1 MPSLQWHRW
10 EGLRV
15 RLAVCYTLL
24 LGLTMLVIGGY
35 LHFRLQRSLL
45 EQVDG
50 DLQIAAAQALHNVDR
65 ESNSLIF
72 DDAEES
78 GVMASRLSRAG
89 LALRLIALDGTVLG
103 SFGSSLTVPSRVPI
117 APGHAT
123 LIQNQTKWRVYS
135 QQIQPYRSRP
145 GGWLQV
151 AQSLRHVEEASAS
164 LLGQMLLGLP
174 LVLLLAALGGL
185 LLADQALRPVD
196 RISRTAQ
203 AISAGDLTWRIGSRG
218 VADEVGRLA
227 ATFDQMLDRLQA
239 AFERERRFTADASHE
254 LRTPLTVIKGRL
266 SVTLSRRRTP
276 PEYENTLRDLEQEVD
291 RLIRLSTD
299 LLLLTRLDQGS
310 RDLQPERLDLSDLLG
325 AVVEQ
330 VQPLAEI
337 RSIAIIKDI
346 PPELSIYGDPDH
358 LIRLFLNLLDNAIKY
373 TPIKGQVKVL
383 SARQGAA
390 VWVAI
395 SDTGSGIAPEHL
407 PHLFERFYRVEAN
420 RSRHTG
426 GAGLGLAISYE
437 IVRLHQ
443 GSLNVQSEPGQGTTF
458 TVHLPN
464 QPQV

>member
-10 EGLRV
+10 GGLRV
-15 RLAVCYTLL
+15 RLAVWYTLL
-24 LGLTMLVIGGY
+24 LGLTMLLLGGY

-45 EQVDG
+45 EQVD
-50 DLQIAAAQALHNVDR
+50 DELEIAAAQALHNVER

-72 DDAEES
+72 DDTKDS
-78 GVMASRLSRAG
+78 QVMASRLSRAG
-89 LALRLIALDGTVLG
+89 LAVRLIALDGTVLG
-103 SFGSSLTVPSRVPI
+103 CFGSSLTVPSRVPI
-117 APGHAT
+117 APGYAM

-135 QQIQPYRSRP
+135 QQIQTHGSRP

-151 AQSLRHVEEASAS
+151 AQSLRHVEKASAS
-164 LLGQMLLGLP
+164 LLRQMLFGLP

-185 LLADQALRPVD
+185 FLAAQALRPVNH
-196 RISRTAQ
+196 ITRTAQ
-203 AISAGDLTWRIGSRG
+203 AVSAGDLTRRIGYRG

-239 AFERERRFTADASHE
+239 AFEGERRFTADASHE

-276 PEYENTLRDLEQEVD
+276 PEYESTLQDLEQEVD

-299 LLLLTRLDQGS
+299 LLLLTRLDQGY
-310 RDLQPERLDLSDLLG
+310 RDWQPERLDLSDLLG
-325 AVVEQ
+325 AVAEQ
-330 VQPLAEI
+330 VQPLAES
-337 RSIAIIKDI
+337 RSITLITDI
-346 PPELSIYGDPDH
+346 PPELSIYGDADD
-358 LIRLFLNLLDNAIKY
+358 LIRLFLNLLDNAIKF
-373 TPIKGQVKVL
+373 TPTKGQVRVL
-383 SARQGAA
+383 SARQGAE

-395 SDTGSGIAPEHL
+395 SDTGPGIAQEHL

-420 RSRHTG
+420 RSRRTG
-426 GAGLGLAISYE
+426 GSGLGLAIAYE

-443 GSLNVQSEPGQGTTF
+443 GSLNVQSKPGQGTTF